1 MTKNNIYH
9 IHNLK
14 AEIKDIKKELI
25 DDCLKSIQNR
35 VEGSHNYNG
44 VTKYKDQLY
53 CLFIESCKKYYKN
66 LQVFYTPFKLWSY
79 YTDEN
84 YHEGEV
90 WHNHKNTCSLCGVLY
105 LKTVKGC
112 GIELRHKN
120 KISYIEPKTYDL
132 LIFPGFLDHK
142 PLISKT
148 KKRVSLQFEIFT
160 QPE

>member
-1 MTKNNIYH
+1 MWNYVKKLRERDRRTVKRLLEEKEIYWD
-9 IHNLK
+9 NFFEKFLYR
-14 AEIKDIKKELI
+14 EDGTELTG
-25 DDCLKSIQNR
+25 LVMQ
-35 VEGSHNYNG
+35 
-44 VTKYKDQLY
+44 
-53 CLFIESCKKYYKN
+53 KKYRDK
-66 LQVFYTPFKLWSY
+66 
-79 YTDEN
+79 TDEN